1 VTRVDS
7 AGVEI
12 VTYAGP
18 DVPLAWTFDSLYA
31 LGGSDDG
38 EDSFYQVHRALVGAD
53 AAGHLY
59 VLDRSA
65 KRIVVFDSTGAFV
78 RAMGGPGGGPG
89 EMEFPFAVA
98 VAPDGRAGAY
108 DMTKRALVW
117 FGPDNAIL
125 DQERI
130 VGGFHGGSLHVSD
143 SGLVLPARV
152 WGGDVSDPG
161 RDELVRAAGADT
173 ARLVSVV
180 GAPGKATFFKSCGMG
195 ISGVP
200 PVFWP
205 ALRWAAAGNRVAVT
219 TAARYEVLLLSG
231 TDSTHLIRR
240 PMEPA
245 AATTEAAARE
255 IGDAFRVMTS
265 GGERV
270 CDTDEVVE
278 QMGVADHIPIIAEIA
293 AGPNG
298 TWWVRRRDAA
308 GVDVYAADGA
318 YLGTLPAS
326 APYPLVSLPGGR
338 IAGIVTDELDVER
351 LVVYRV
357 RTDGR

>member
-12 VTYAGP
+12 VTYDGP
-18 DVPLAWTFDSLYA
+18 DVPLDWAFDSLFA
-31 LGGSDDG
+31 LGGSEGG
-38 EDSFYQVHRALVGAD
+38 EDSFYEVARAVVGTD
-53 AAGHLY
+53 ASGNLF

-65 KRIVVFDSTGAFV
+65 KRIVVFDSTGGFV
-78 RAMGGPGGGPG
+78 RAVGGPGGGPG
-89 EMEFPFAVA
+89 EMEWPMALA

-108 DMTKRALVW
+108 DIAKRALVW

-125 DQERI
+125 DQELI
-130 VGGFHGGSLHVSD
+130 AGGFHGGSLHVSD
-143 SGLVLPARV
+143 SGLILPWRA

-161 RDELVRAAGADT
+161 RDELLRVGGGDT
-173 ARLVSVV
+173 VRLVSVP

-195 ISGVP
+195 ISGIP

-205 ALRWAAAGNRVAVT
+205 SLRWAAAGNRVAVT
-219 TAARYEVLLLSG
+219 AVAGYDVLLLSG
-231 TDSTHLIRR
+231 ADPTHIVRR

-255 IGDAFRVMTS
+255 IGDAFRVGTT

-278 QMGVADHIPIIAEIA
+278 QLGVADHVPIIAEIS
-293 AGPNG
+293 AGPDD

-318 YLGTLPAS
+318 YVGTLPAS
-326 APYPLVSLPGGR
+326 APYPLLSLPGGR
-338 IAGIVTDELDVER
+338 IASIVTDELDVNR
-351 LVVYRV
+351 LVIYRV
-357 RTDGR
+357 GTAGR